1 VDKFVLNYQPLLG
14 DIRHLLK
21 RMDFDEE
28 AAALDELMK
37 RAKEAPYDAACHK
50 KMQQLLA
57 RLQRLDMTE
66 RSLAF
71 LVGQRQVGVVDFS
84 TGAVWGARF

>member
-1 VDKFVLNYQPLLG
+1 
-14 DIRHLLK
+14 
-21 RMDFDEE
+21 
-28 AAALDELMK
+28 
-37 RAKEAPYDAACHK
+37 
-50 KMQQLLA
+50 
-57 RLQRLDMTE
+57 LQRLDMTE